1 MKALRFLVAVTAV
14 VITMGCTFAGIRMGS
29 ASPSPTSSSS
39 PGPVYPDGWSK
50 VDVTVSHFTIGL
62 PDDWPRVR
70 TDPKFLDADMATA
83 KSQSESAAS
92 TFEAFT
98 TSSGNFS
105 SALVASD
112 SSVNALFVAA
122 SYPAVSSDT
131 LDGVTTRVLDGFGN
145 SSGSNYTRGNT
156 SSRKIAVGP
165 AQENKGT
172 LVISGTNY
180 DIVIDVY
187 LEASS
192 HKPRFYYAFII
203 LSTDLSA
210 YNSDFNTAIDT
221 FRPVA

>member
-1 MKALRFLVAVTAV
+1 MKALRVLVAVMV
-14 VITMGCTFAGIRMGS
+14 VLFVTGCTFAGVHLGS
-29 ASPSPTSSSS
+29 GSSS
-39 PGPVYPDGWSK
+39 PTPSSSTGPVYPDGWSK

-70 TDPKFLDADMATA
+70 TDPKFLDSDMSTA
-83 KSQSESAAS
+83 KSQSASAAS

-105 SALVASD
+105 SALVAAD
-112 SSVNALFVAA
+112 SNVNALFVAA
-122 SYPAVSSDT
+122 SYPSVASDT
-131 LDGVTTRVLDGFGN
+131 LDGVTTRVLDGFGS
-145 SSGSNYTRGNT
+145 SSGSSYTRGNT

-187 LEASS
+187 IEASS
-192 HKPRFYYAFII
+192 QKPRFYYAFII

-210 YNSDFNTAIDT
+210 FDTDFNTMIDT
-221 FRPVA
+221 FRPVK